1 MKCRTSIIGEA
12 SNWQVSCS
20 ALEAVKSA
28 AKARNAKVVVVVV
41 GPTQELPEE
50 RAGAISRLAAID
62 KK

>member
-1 MKCRTSIIGEA
+1 MPRA
-12 SNWQVSCS
+12 WQVSCS

-28 AKARNAKVVVVVV
+28 AKARNTRVVVVVI
-41 GPTQELPEE
+41 GSSQELPEE